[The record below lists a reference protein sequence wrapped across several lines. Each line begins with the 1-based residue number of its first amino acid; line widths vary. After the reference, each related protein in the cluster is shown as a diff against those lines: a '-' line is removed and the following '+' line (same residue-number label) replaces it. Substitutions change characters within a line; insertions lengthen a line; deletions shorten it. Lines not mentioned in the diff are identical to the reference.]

1 MAELDATQMPE
12 EIIPSEELA
21 TTEETPEEVVV
32 TDQEPA
38 KKSSFKIQVPK
49 PQAPKPTQPK
59 RVTEEEKKKILEIAK
74 PKTITST
81 STETGLLQTSAE
93 AMSTGVEKPPVAEL
107 KSKAPDIVSNET
119 PEEKSKREYFD
130 KKLEYQLSSGKKPE
144 FKINAKYEL
153 EKFLGGDPSKINWEA
168 YDQSKKA
175 EINKAIRD
183 EMEKDIDPMYDP
195 TGTLQFISSMTPNAL
210 KSGLSSVY
218 SGLVALGGAAIE
230 FHEKASKQRV
240 AGAAFGETAEERKAT
255 LPKPGEE
262 LSTDFYKHAL
272 KFQERSEKYMIA
284 AELNSG
290 IKEKNVGKG
299 AFELLT
305 SNEPGDTW
313 DGLTKLGLSVTQQIP
328 QLVALATTGG
338 STAGVFAGAAA
349 LGTGTALT
357 EEYKKDRDI
366 SAIDA
371 WKSIAKGAIEGATE
385 NLFKAD
391 INALRSLGGAAIKL
405 DMSGAKKTM
414 KDFLAERGRKAL
426 EDQINRTYLKAI
438 GTTIKNSLGE
448 GGEEILAAIGSFIV
462 DRIEDGKWVQEEYD
476 KLQKQVQEGFL
487 IGATTGFSASVPAIR
502 GSVTPLTTEQKRR
515 IVNFRQI
522 ANDETADK
530 SVREIAQ
537 KHADDIIKY
546 NADLSMRKYAVI
558 ASLPIAKRK
567 IALDIESKIRG
578 LEDSKKKV
586 KDVDVEA
593 QIDKDVKKLQEKW
606 SNVVV
611 SHAIETAQADAK
623 AKAERKANA
632 PKVMTSTSTEV
643 STAAETMQ
651 VDTSMMQGDFDILKG
666 LTTEEKQTLINIQN
680 AIQSIDPDARVML
693 YANQDELKKGLLL
706 SGLSAEESS
715 KRSSY
720 SEAVLTA
727 NSKGGDPIIHV
738 NLSSPSNS
746 IESAAHEAAHIAL
759 MQLAKDNPEAFVA
772 MRDTVLRMMKN
783 SQSKPLIDF
792 ANQYGRDKDGNL
804 IEDAKNNQERAEE
817 FLVQMVGTLTAGKG
831 KIERTVLDQIARAL
845 RDFLLQASRAMGSRS
860 LEAMINKAFENTTS
874 GEQLAKYFEGLA
886 AQLKVGGKIDV
897 SYLSDAIPLTPA
909 QEQRLQGLAPGSE
922 QYHEAAQ
929 LNATE
934 NSPSNARPTMEA
946 DASLVENPNDTVA
959 RSQMTKMT
967 ESEQHKKYLRVV
979 KGMEP
984 GDIWLSR
991 ALAMDESRG
1000 GKLFAIGNKDKILEE
1015 MQKEMDQI
1023 EADANH
1029 SNKYYL
1035 TELKPGYIAAQIAK
1049 YEKDPR
1055 FTDNLT
1061 EWKMIRDDANMRERY
1076 IKEKAAEQKGSLT
1089 GNIAYLKGNDTYSI
1103 PFQYA
1108 MIKDGISSRYTVEAA
1123 EEGEERKIQ
1132 RDSIKPSQL
1141 NTTEK
1146 PIITMQPGIVASA
1159 YADYGD
1165 LNTEP
1170 GRGYLVAQI
1179 NMPKIEVAQSEF
1191 APFIFKQSDTGEG
1204 YWLKFN
1210 QSSNIEDAKPLH
1222 KIASTSHKYPA
1233 QWCTGGALDTAK
1245 MHLSGGDFYVFVD
1258 NKTGDARVAVRYTGK
1273 NQISE
1278 VRGLGDGQAVLPN
1291 DNGIIDEL
1299 VNTFP
1304 GGEEYKK
1311 DAKVQ
1316 NTLKEILDS
1325 LPDEASRKRFTLNE
1339 SDFKQWIVEG
1349 NYGKLTELPK
1359 ESPRFDNEIKEKIIE
1374 IDEAIED
1381 IVIKRLTDGSNS
1393 KQDIFDLIS
1402 IKDKSYREQNHA
1414 LTRTKRVVNQNID
1427 EVFKPFGYGKGEV
1440 VKSLTIKGDDNPNE
1454 YKDIRLVIGYLNV
1467 SNTGNNISFPKLENV
1482 TGEIEL
1488 KDSWSANLEDVKGT
1502 IKINFPLLASVDK
1515 LKINMPFGNNE
1526 INFDSLNEVNNLET
1540 YEDEDSSH
1548 TTLNFPKL
1556 EKFGTVEGINIGEN
1570 ASLNVP
1576 LLKEINNKS
1585 SRSNNVG
1592 IYIYGKF
1599 NAPNLKFI
1607 DGDLNIDSGAKVNL
1621 DKLEELTILS
1631 VNGNT
1636 IKLPSLKNV
1645 NLVNARSN
1653 ANIYLNNISFERPGW
1668 KKGVDASHNSQ
1679 IFINKITTA
1688 QNNAKSVEIEASEQS
1703 KIVINEIERE
1713 GGFSQIGGVRKYK
1726 AYYGSKIDVL
1736 KGADNSWADVWATQM
1751 SNVNISDAKK
1761 ISELTII
1768 DSAFDNNS
1776 ITDISILTAR
1786 SGSLKLPNVEYIRN
1800 LEIEGETKFEAEKLS
1815 LCSELEITNFREGL
1829 GLSKI
1834 SMPNLNTILNLKVT
1848 GGHLTLPDLK
1858 NVANSIKI
1866 TTYSNLKLPKLRSAA
1881 NLFVLSNHSSAS
1893 IPLAEKLSSSDEGSI
1908 FQIGVASELNAPNL
1922 NYLRSDSY
1930 IEGDSKLFAPKLGYN
1945 GTSSPDATVAKS
1957 QMSKD
1962 IKKLEEAIHTVRM
1975 APGVKFWME
1984 PTFESESSGIPKTGN
1999 PSTIV
2004 FSKQKSSD
2012 GVSDFV
2018 AYYSENGN
2026 LVSTLNI
2033 LTEPNKEAMSSKGAF
2048 KITTDP
2054 AEKRKGYATVLLN
2067 AAQDNGLD
2075 IIGNLKSN
2083 RFSNSGKDLVEKWIK
2098 SKMDA
2103 MIEAKSQ
2110 LMNSDEKAK
2119 EISDALAKASGTT
2132 QVATTTGS
2140 YEKAAKILKGLGVKG
2155 DILDYGAGLGL
2166 GTDAM
2171 SNVLGTKV
2179 KSLEINTER
2188 WKGKDKV
2195 TYTDSKN
2202 IDQRFDGIVSLNV
2215 VNVVPKDV
2223 RDEIVKNIFDNL
2235 NIGGTAI
2242 ISSRKFKGDI
2252 DQAKN
2257 FELGAEDKSY
2267 IIKRKENGKITDV
2280 YQKGFDGDEL
2290 VEYVKGLLGDAADVK
2305 KNNTFGAAGVVIT
2318 KNSEI
2323 VAKSQMRLAPN
2334 GKPSNLTASQYET
2347 VRTPEFKAWFGDWE
2361 NDPEN
2366 ASKFVDENGE
2376 PQVFYHGT
2384 EAEFDRFST
2393 DPKFKRFNAHNRGIF
2408 FTATLRGAKQYGDIQ
2423 MPVFLNAKTL
2433 DYNVADVNSPYP
2445 VERQKE
2451 NDLINNTD
2459 KEGVVL
2465 KTMDKESVTEGDK
2478 DGLVKQYV
2486 VFDPNQILT
2495 AGDKTYV
2502 KSQLAA
2508 PMYAGTVEEDKY
2520 LPGTTSAKK
2529 AEDEGIGFS
2538 EALTAA
2544 YKEAAERNTNVADL
2558 IKNAGMMQSFYNLY
2572 NKAGATP
2579 FATIMFRDAYADV
2592 YGEMDGKKLSAKDKG
2607 FLDDIILLRR
2617 TIAIDEN
2624 FDNRNEAR
2632 PLHTSFDDYETKKEV
2647 PLSKEEALKQL
2658 EFLKTNVYNTRR
2670 DKLAELERRANN
2682 YFKAFSDILKY
2693 KYENGVITKDEY
2705 DMYKDYN
2712 YQPRK
2717 FLKFIKGDTPQ
2728 SAFNTRGVQ
2737 ITRNE
2742 IKKIESG
2749 DTGYMMT
2756 DSEKLLKMGFISAVN
2771 KVFSNRA
2778 KQAMFEELNGRNL
2791 GWAKPANYD
2800 TYADGTVKLNKDGS
2814 PKLMDPDAGYRNMTF
2829 KVEGKVNA
2837 FQLKENLAKE
2847 YEDEEMWDT
2856 RNWLYRAS
2864 TKAMGA
2870 WLTSAMAVGVNA
2882 SFVIANIST
2891 DLASQLFAN
2900 NLYSSKFGVLGQGG
2914 KALSGTLA
2922 NSLRIAKLKTGLG
2935 DNSRILNAINEYG
2948 KMGGMQQTLANETGA
2963 ATKVGEALSILA
2975 DISELAARITA
2986 FENKRNDLI
2995 KDYIKK
3001 NGSDPVGKEYE
3012 KILMQASYEARA
3024 AMDYHRGGRTTKF
3037 LNPLFAFLN
3046 VTTQGAKITASYIK
3060 NNYKAF
3066 SSKIFQAGG
3075 AMMALTFYNMMMAG
3089 DDWENEDLK
3098 RAKRDKIIIFSP
3110 FKNADG
3116 THSYNKYQIP
3126 TPIKFFFNV
3135 FQSIAENIFYKA
3147 YAPAMGIKVPPV
3159 DKTAN
3164 KEMADNLKSFVP
3176 PAASQMPSTAK
3187 FFYEYSNNYSLW
3199 NQRAL
3204 SQDALKDIIPSQ
3216 EGEENPEILS
3226 FYKVLFRKASEI
3238 TDGAIEISP
3247 ERFQKASED
3256 SFLTSPE
3263 NQFLLAGF
3271 YTILDQMT
3279 NAMVGGVDP
3288 KIRSKYLANGDF
3300 SDALSASF
3308 GTFKNRLIGTTDK
3321 TKNEKIRDLKED
3333 AEYIHR
3339 LQRIEN
3345 SKNQDISN
3353 TIKTIFKKYKDAGVE
3368 YTDAKEEVMHYYKSL
3383 ESKRD
3388 KEYAKNYI
3396 EKMIGSAKVEY
3407 KENIPVYLMI
3417 QNVAKDSDTKA
3428 KAIYTLFT
3436 LKGKDPMKDKVLGK
3450 DLFTIG
3456 FRGSVMD
3463 AYKKLVA
3470 KEEAKKAEQAPTVE
3484 GVDPETGLPPGF
3496 DPTKY

>member
-38 KKSSFKIQVPK
+38 KRSSFKIQVPK

-487 IGATTGFSASVPAIR
+487 VGATTGFSASVPAIR

-715 KRSSY
+715 KRSNY

-804 IEDAKNNQERAEE
+804 IDDAKNNQERAEE

-909 QEQRLQGLAPGSE
+909 QEQRLQGLTPGSE

-934 NSPSNARPTMEA
+934 NSPSNARPTMAA
-946 DASLVENPNDTVA
+946 DDSLVENPNDTIA

-1000 GKLFAIGNKDKILEE
+1000 GKLFAIGNKDEILEE

-1029 SNKYYL
+1029 SDKYYL

-1061 EWKMIRDDANMRERY
+1061 EWKMIRDNASMRERY

-1089 GNIAYLKGNDTYSI
+1089 GNIAYLKGNETYSI

-1123 EEGEERKIQ
+1123 EEGGERKIQ

-1141 NTTEK
+1141 NSTEK

-1179 NMPKIEVAQSEF
+1179 NMPKIEVTQSEF

-1233 QWCTGGALDTAK
+1233 QWCTGGAVDTAK
-1245 MHLSGGDFYVFVD
+1245 MHLTGGDFYVFVD
-1258 NKTGDARVAVRYTGK
+1258 NKTGDARIAVRYKGK
-1273 NQISE
+1273 NEISE
-1278 VRGLGDGQAVLPN
+1278 VRGLGQGQSVLPN
-1291 DNGIIDEL
+1291 DAGIIDEL
-1299 VNTFP
+1299 VNDLP
-1304 GGEEYKK
+1304 GGIEYKK

-1325 LPDEASRKRFTLNE
+1325 LPDEASKKRFTLNE
-1339 SDFKQWIVEG
+1339 RDFKQWIIDG
-1349 NYGKLTELPK
+1349 NYEKITETPINTAG
-1359 ESPRFDNEIKEKIIE
+1359 FDDSIKKKIIE
-1374 IDEAIED
+1374 IDGVIED
-1381 IVIKRLTDGSNS
+1381 AVINKLTEGNYS
-1393 KQDIFDLIS
+1393 KQDIIDIIS

-1414 LTRTKRVVNQNID
+1414 LTRTKQVISNNTD
-1427 EVFKPFGYGKGEV
+1427 KVFKPFGYEDGSVSKGIV
-1440 VKSLTIKGDDNPNE
+1440 IKGSDNPSE
-1454 YKDIRLVIGYLNV
+1454 YQKIRLIIGDLGF
-1467 SNTGNNISFPKLENV
+1467 SNTGDSISLPNLEDVTGRIRVSDSWGVDIEIIKRSPATISFPKI
-1482 TGEIEL
+1482 T
-1488 KDSWSANLEDVKGT
+1488 NL
-1502 IKINFPLLASVDK
+1502 SK
-1515 LKINMPFGNNE
+1515 LKIDSPWGNFKL
-1526 INFDSLNEVNNLET
+1526 NFDSLKKVDELVIEDNENNNRIE
-1540 YEDEDSSH
+1540 
-1548 TTLNFPKL
+1548 LNFPKL
-1556 EKFGTVEGINIGEN
+1556 ETFESNENLYIGEKMSFN
-1570 ASLNVP
+1570 AP
-1576 LLKEINNKS
+1576 LLKAITSDGDNAY
-1585 SRSNNVG
+1585 VDV
-1592 IYIYGKF
+1592 YGEL
-1599 NAPNLKFI
+1599 NAPNLNLI
-1607 DGDLNIDSGAKVNL
+1607 DGDLVIEEGGAANL
-1621 DKLEELTILS
+1621 DKLKEVSILK
-1631 VNGNT
+1631 
-1636 IKLPSLKNV
+1636 IKGGTVDLPNLKNV
-1645 NLVNARSN
+1645 SSIQVDNNTVLNLNEIDTNVNGVSWESKIHAR
-1653 ANIYLNNISFERPGW
+1653 
-1668 KKGVDASHNSQ
+1668 DNSK
-1679 IFINKITTA
+1679 IFINKLTTF
-1688 QNNAKSVEIEASEQS
+1688 SDSRSTTIEASDNS
-1703 KIVINEIERE
+1703 KIRISEIERE
-1713 GGFSQIGGVRKYK
+1713 GGFNILGGVNRYY
-1726 AYYGSKIDVL
+1726 AYDQSEITVL
-1736 KGADNSWADVWATQM
+1736 KGSNTSWANVDIINESTINLPGVYRIKELTVDDSTFTSDSAENVYSVDISNGSVNLNNTIGIDKAKVNGVSSFKADN
-1751 SNVNISDAKK
+1751 
-1761 ISELTII
+1761 L
-1768 DSAFDNNS
+1768 
-1776 ITDISILTAR
+1776 
-1786 SGSLKLPNVEYIRN
+1786 GSLGDLSVIFFA
-1800 LEIEGETKFEAEKLS
+1800 EGVGKH
-1815 LCSELEITNFREGL
+1815 
-1829 GLSKI
+1829 KI
-1834 SMPNLNTILNLKVT
+1834 
-1848 GGHLTLPDLK
+1848 H
-1858 NVANSIKI
+1858 
-1866 TTYSNLKLPKLRSAA
+1866 LPKLDNVRKLKIEGSELSLPNIKNVWIELRVSDYAKA
-1881 NLFVLSNHSSAS
+1881 NLPNLTLVGGEGLTVGNNSFAS
-1893 IPLAEKLSSSDEGSI
+1893 IPSLNRISAKSLYINSDSQLDAPEL
-1908 FQIGVASELNAPNL
+1908 SELPK
-1922 NYLRSDSY
+1922 DTY
-1930 IEGDSKLFAPKLGYN
+1930 IQESSKLVAPKLGYN

-1984 PTFESESSGIPKTGN
+1984 PTFESESSDIPKTGN
-1999 PSTIV
+1999 PSTVV

-2110 LMNSDEKAK
+2110 LMTSDEKSK

-2155 DILDYGAGLGL
+2155 DVLDYGAGLGL